1 MLVIVVLV
9 FFLQAEDG
17 IRDGERSR
25 GLGDVYKGQL
35 IYRLLME
42 EGNVARF
49 QSMINLF
56 LWSGE
61 SDKIDIVYLS
71 SKITEFLVY
80 MNIIDSQEM
89 QKIHEIYATT
99 NCKELPFKDKVALI
113 KKETDCSNAEIQIF
127 LGYAMQIEHGDRN
140 KFVR

>member
-1 MLVIVVLV
+1 
-9 FFLQAEDG
+9 
-17 IRDGERSR
+17 
-25 GLGDVYKGQL
+25 
-35 IYRLLME
+35 ME

-89 QKIHEIYATT
+89 QKFMKYMQR
-99 NCKELPFKDKVALI
+99 LI
-113 KKETDCSNAEIQIF
+113 VKSSHLRKKWR
-127 LGYAMQIEHGDRN
+127 L
-140 KFVR
+140 

>member
-1 MLVIVVLV
+1 
-9 FFLQAEDG
+9 
-17 IRDGERSR
+17 
-25 GLGDVYKGQL
+25 
-35 IYRLLME
+35 ME

-99 NCKELPFKDKVALI
+99 NCKELPFKEKVALI